1 MTIKSN
7 PFNARRISIVSML
20 FALVMY
26 FLHWRDFWYI
36 AGLGAAAAP
45 LAHIESQNLNGD
57 NGR

>member
-1 MTIKSN
+1 
-7 PFNARRISIVSML
+7 ML

-45 LAHIESQNLNGD
+45 LAHIESQNVTEENMPLFRRRYDGKMA
-57 NGR
+57 